1 MAFKPNAVQQINME
15 DALLNLPPRV
25 KKFVE
30 KSWSAGFSEIIFPQ
44 INEKRFAVLYS
55 DNPATRP
62 NTPVNAIIGA
72 LIIKELFSLTDED
85 LLESILCDVRFQ
97 VALRTTSFKEQ
108 PFSDRTFS
116 RFRERL
122 YYHELNT
129 GEDLLKEEMVDLAE
143 AFRKYLNIEPTLKRM
158 DSLMVASGSKKMSR
172 LEILYT
178 CVANLVKQLHK
189 NGETT
194 LVQPLQT
201 YLKEEHRNQ
210 IIYHQR
216 HEDLDQRLNAVI
228 QDAKHLMD
236 LMPVISQ
243 QTEAYHHLVR
253 VMEEQ
258 THTDDT
264 GTTIAKPKKD
274 ISTQS
279 MQNPSDPDATFRW
292 KSGQNHKGY
301 VAHVVET
308 TGKEGSMITAYEYQP
323 NTHSDNEFCR
333 KTIEEMGPQKEK
345 TTLVADGA
353 YASTENTLMAEA
365 NNIDLVTTS
374 LFGKAPNEVQAHFKL
389 DTENHK
395 VLKCPAGKK
404 PYKTCYSQQTGIY
417 RASFTLS
424 ACQDCPLRNQCG
436 MKPQKKSNYVM
447 ITEKTVQR
455 AKYLQKYSLPKY
467 QELAR
472 IRNGVEGIPSVL
484 RRKHHVDQMPVRGYL
499 RSKMWFGFKITAI
512 NVKRVL
518 KKVRQDRFLPDIL
531 TNIQDI
537 WETMFSTQHFVR
549 LWA

>member
-1 MAFKPNAVQQINME
+1 MAFKSNAVQQINME

-55 DNPATRP
+55 DNMATRP

-122 YYHELNT
+122 YYHELDT
-129 GEDLLKEEMVDLAE
+129 GEDLLKDEMHDLAE

-189 NGETT
+189 NSETT

-216 HEDLDQRLNAVI
+216 HEDLDQRLSAVI
-228 QDAKHLMD
+228 QDAKHLMNLVPD
-236 LMPVISQ
+236 SQ

-264 GTTIAKPKKD
+264 GTTTAKPKKD
-274 ISTQS
+274 ISSQS
-279 MQNPSDPDATFRW
+279 MQNPSDPDATFRF
-292 KSGQNHKGY
+292 KSGRNHKGY

-308 TGKEGSMITAYEYQP
+308 TGKEGSMITAYDYQP

-333 KTIEEMGPQKEK
+333 KTIEEMGFQEEK
-345 TTLVADGA
+345 TILVADGA
-353 YASTENTLMAEA
+353 YASTENTNLAEA

-374 LFGKAPNEVQAHFKL
+374 LLGKAPDEVQAHFKL

-395 VLKCPAGKK
+395 ILECPAGRK
-404 PYKTCYSQQTGIY
+404 PYKTRYYQSTGTY
-417 RASFTLS
+417 RASFTLKD
-424 ACQDCPLRNQCG
+424 CQDCPLRNNCG

-455 AKYLQKYSLPKY
+455 ATYLQKYSLPEY
-467 QELAR
+467 QELAK

-518 KKVRQDRFLPDIL
+518 NKVRQNRFLPDIL
-531 TNIQDI
+531 TKLQGIL
-537 WETMFSTQHFVR
+537 ETMCSNQHFIR
-549 LWA
+549 LCA

>member
-236 LMPVISQ
+236 LVPVISQ

-374 LFGKAPNEVQAHFKL
+374 LLGKAPNEVQAHFKL

-404 PYKTCYSQQTGIY
+404 PYKTCYYQQTGIY

>member
-1 MAFKPNAVQQINME
+1 MAFKSNAVQQINME

-72 LIIKELFSLTDED
+72 LIIKELFNLTDED

-129 GEDLLKEEMVDLAE
+129 GEDLLKEEMIDLAE
-143 AFRKYLNIEPTLKRM
+143 AFRKYLNIQPTLKRM

-189 NGETT
+189 NGETP
-194 LVQPLQT
+194 LVQPLEA

-216 HEDLDQRLNAVI
+216 HEDLDQRLSVVI
-228 QDAKHLMD
+228 EDAKQLMN
-236 LMPVISQ
+236 LVPENSQ

-264 GTTIAKPKKD
+264 GRTIAKPKKD
-274 ISTQS
+274 ISSQS
-279 MQNPSDPDATFRW
+279 MQNPSDPDATFRF

-308 TGKEGSMITAYEYQP
+308 TDKEGSMITAYDYQP

-333 KTIEEMGPQKEK
+333 KTIEEMGPQAEK

-374 LFGKAPNEVQAHFKL
+374 LLGKAPDEVQAHFKL

-395 VLKCPAGKK
+395 VLRCPAGKK
-404 PYKTCYSQQTGIY
+404 PYKTRYYQQTGTY
-417 RASFTLS
+417 RASFTLND
-424 ACQDCPLRNQCG
+424 CQDCPLRNHCG

-455 AKYLQKYSLPKY
+455 ATYLQKYSLPEY

-472 IRNGVEGIPSVL
+472 VRNGVEGIPSVL
-484 RRKHHVDQMPVRGYL
+484 RRKHHVDHMPVRGYL

-518 KKVRQDRFLPDIL
+518 NKVRQDRFLPDIFAKL
-531 TNIQDI
+531 HGF
-537 WETMFSTQHFVR
+537 WETMCSNQHFIR
-549 LWA
+549 LCA

>member
-1 MAFKPNAVQQINME
+1 
-15 DALLNLPPRV
+15 
-25 KKFVE
+25 
-30 KSWSAGFSEIIFPQ
+30 
-44 INEKRFAVLYS
+44 
-55 DNPATRP
+55 
-62 NTPVNAIIGA
+62 
-72 LIIKELFSLTDED
+72 
-85 LLESILCDVRFQ
+85 
-97 VALRTTSFKEQ
+97 
-108 PFSDRTFS
+108 
-116 RFRERL
+116 
-122 YYHELNT
+122 
-129 GEDLLKEEMVDLAE
+129 
-143 AFRKYLNIEPTLKRM
+143 
-158 DSLMVASGSKKMSR
+158 
-172 LEILYT
+172 
-178 CVANLVKQLHK
+178 
-189 NGETT
+189 
-194 LVQPLQT
+194 
-201 YLKEEHRNQ
+201 
-210 IIYHQR
+210 
-216 HEDLDQRLNAVI
+216 
-228 QDAKHLMD
+228 
-236 LMPVISQ
+236 
-243 QTEAYHHLVR
+243 
-253 VMEEQ
+253 MEEQ

-374 LFGKAPNEVQAHFKL
+374 LLGKAPNEVQAHFKL